1 VRLFRQTL
9 IVIAL
14 GISALT
20 AFSQGQIPV
29 FTWRSHTSY
38 SQVIDIAPAGDRIYA
53 ASPNGLFYV
62 DLKENSVNRLTKYNG
77 LSDVGIG
84 AIGFDANEQA
94 LVIGYTNG
102 NIDII
107 RDKSIVNIKTVLE
120 AQTTVDKTF
129 NSINFNNGLAYLMG
143 DLGIIVVDLGLDE
156 IVESYQNIGNNGQ
169 NVRVSDI
176 TFSADSIFAASA
188 DGILSAALNSQTNRQ
203 DFNNWRRAFQGINFE
218 HVEIFENQLY
228 ASSGSDLFSNQDN
241 NWQYLTSTIQNI
253 QDLEV
258 NESLFVLT
266 SNEIQSFQNNQL
278 ATVHTFQSSG
288 IIKNR
293 LKVLQNNFWVG
304 DSFSGLLRVAS
315 GNETSFLPS
324 GPAADPTWSVSK
336 LENDLVKLAGG
347 FNQNIVS
354 EQHSSFISTFN
365 FIEGWNSQLIVNSD
379 GDSIGDLIGIQNI
392 ERNGTE
398 TFLASHAQG
407 LYKINGQQVLPIAEV
422 SSNISLT
429 SNSGSFR
436 LTALAKDNDALWITN
451 YGDALSLHQWN
462 FANDTWQAYN
472 LSNSRGRFPIGL
484 FVAPNGNKWMPID
497 DNQGGGILVFDEVTQ
512 TERYLNTNGGQGG
525 LTGSYVTSFATD
537 DNLFLWV
544 GTDEGICFFP
554 NPDAVLNGQALTAN
568 VPIFENR
575 LLLRDEFITSIAID
589 PANRKWFGTK
599 NNGLWLFSQTGD
611 ELVQRFTTENSPL
624 PSNAITS
631 IFVEEVTGEVFIGTD
646 KGLVSFRSDAT
657 KGTFMHQNV
666 EIYPNPVTSNFS
678 GEIVINGLVNNA
690 IVKITDVSGKLVKQ
704 TRANGATATWNA
716 RDVNGSRVQTGI
728 YLVFSSNADGT
739 ETFVGKIAII

>member
-1 VRLFRQTL
+1 LGFL
-9 IVIAL
+9 AL
-14 GISALT
+14 DG
-20 AFSQGQIPV
+20 FSQGQIPV
-29 FTWRSHTSY
+29 FTWRSHTGY
-38 SQVIDIAPAGDRIYA
+38 NQVIDIAPTGNRIYA

-62 DLKENSVNRLTKYNG
+62 DLEENSTNRLTKSNG
-77 LSDVGIG
+77 LSDVSIG
-84 AIGFDANEQA
+84 AIGFDTNEQA

-102 NIDII
+102 NIDVI
-107 RDKSIVNIKTVLE
+107 RDNSIVNIKTVLE
-120 AQTTVDKTF
+120 APTTVNKTF
-129 NSINFNNGLAYLMG
+129 NSINFNNGLAYLTG
-143 DLGIIVVDLGLDE
+143 DLGIIVIDLGLDE
-156 IVESYQNIGNNGQ
+156 IVESYQNIGENGQ
-169 NVRVSDI
+169 NVRVSEVA
-176 TFSADSIFAASA
+176 FSADSIFAASA

-203 DFNNWRRAFQGINFE
+203 DFNNWKRAFQGIDFE
-218 HVEIFENQLY
+218 HIEILDNQLF

-241 NWQYLTSTIQNI
+241 NWQYLTSTTQDI
-253 QDLEV
+253 QDLEM
-258 NESLFVLT
+258 NGSLFVLT
-266 SNEIQSFQNNQL
+266 SNKIQSFQNNQL
-278 ATVHTFQSSG
+278 ATVHSFQQSG

-293 LKVLQNNFWVG
+293 LKVHQNTFWVG

-315 GNETSFLPS
+315 GSETSFLPS

-347 FNQNIVS
+347 FNQNIGA
-354 EQHSSFISTFN
+354 EQRSPFISTFN
-365 FIEGWNSQLIVNSD
+365 FVDGWSSQLIVDSD

-392 ERNGTE
+392 ERNGQE
-398 TFLASHAQG
+398 TFLASHTKG
-407 LYKINGQQVLPIAEV
+407 LFKVDEQQVLPIAEV
-422 SSNISLT
+422 SPNTSLT
-429 SNSGSFR
+429 SNSGNFR

-462 FANDTWQAYN
+462 FANDTWQGYALTN
-472 LSNSRGRFPIGL
+472 LRGRFPIGL
-484 FVAPNGNKWMPID
+484 FVAPNGNKWMSID

-537 DNLFLWV
+537 DNLFLWL

-554 NPDAVLNGQALTAN
+554 NPNAVLNGQALTAS

-599 NNGLWLFSQTGD
+599 NNGLWLFSETGE
-611 ELVQRFTTENSPL
+611 ELLQRFTAENSPL

-631 IFVEEVTGEVFIGTD
+631 ILVEEVTGEVFIGTD
-646 KGLVSFRSDAT
+646 KGLVSFKSDAT
-657 KGTFMHQNV
+657 KGTFVHQNV
-666 EIYPNPVTSNFS
+666 EIYPNPVTSSFL

-704 TRANGATATWNA
+704 TRANGSTATWNA
-716 RDVNGSRVQTGI
+716 RDVSGSRVQTGI

-739 ETFVGKIAII
+739 ESYVGKIAII

>member
-1 VRLFRQTL
+1 VRLYRQTL
-9 IVIAL
+9 LVFTL
-14 GISALT
+14 GIFALDG
-20 AFSQGQIPV
+20 FSQGQIPV

-38 SQVIDIAPAGDRIYA
+38 NQVIDIALGGNRIYA

-62 DLKENSVNRLTKYNG
+62 DLEENSTNRLTKSNG
-77 LSDVGIG
+77 LSDVSIG
-84 AIGFDANEQA
+84 AIGFDTNEQA

-102 NIDII
+102 NIDVI
-107 RDKSIVNIKTVLE
+107 RDNSIVNIKTVLE
-120 AQTTVDKTF
+120 SPTTIKKRF
-129 NSINFNNGLAYLMG
+129 NSINFNSGLAYLTG
-143 DLGIIVVDLGLDE
+143 DLGIIVIDLSLDE
-156 IVESYQNIGNNGQ
+156 IVESYQNIGENGQ
-169 NVRVSDI
+169 NVRVSDV

-188 DGILSAALNSQTNRQ
+188 DGVLSAALNAQTNRQ
-203 DFNNWRRAFQGINFE
+203 DFNNWKRAFQGIDFE
-218 HVEIFENQLY
+218 HIEILDHQLY

-241 NWQYLTSTIQNI
+241 NWQYLTSATQNI

-258 NESLFVLT
+258 NGSLYVLT
-266 SNEIQSFQNNQL
+266 SNQIQSFQNNQL
-278 ATVHTFQSSG
+278 ATVHTFQQSG

-293 LKVLQNNFWVG
+293 LKVNQNTFWVG

-324 GPAADPTWSVSK
+324 GPAVDPTWSVSK
-336 LENDLVKLAGG
+336 LENDLIKLAGG
-347 FNQNIVS
+347 FNQNIAA
-354 EQHSSFISTFN
+354 EQRSPFISTFN
-365 FIEGWNSQLIVNSD
+365 FIDGWNSQLIVDSD
-379 GDSIGDLIGIQNI
+379 RDSIRDLFGIQNI
-392 ERNGTE
+392 ERNGKE
-398 TFLASHAQG
+398 TFVASHTQG
-407 LYKINGQQVLPIAEV
+407 LLKVEEEQVIPIAEV
-422 SSNISLT
+422 SSNTSLT
-429 SNSGSFR
+429 SNSGNYR
-436 LTALAKDNDALWITN
+436 LTALAKDEDALWITN
-451 YGDALSLHQWN
+451 YGDVLSLHQWN
-462 FANDTWQAYN
+462 FANDTWQGYS
-472 LSNSRGRFPIGL
+472 LSNTRGRFPIGL
-484 FVAPNGNKWMPID
+484 FVAPNGNKWLPID
-497 DNQGGGILVFDEVTQ
+497 DNQGGGILVFDEGTQ

-554 NPDAVLNGQALTAN
+554 NPDAVLNGQALTAS

-599 NNGLWLFSQTGD
+599 NNGLWLFSETGE
-611 ELVQRFTTENSPL
+611 ELVQRFTAENSPL

-646 KGLVSFRSDAT
+646 KGLVSFKSDAT
-657 KGTFMHQNV
+657 KGTFVHQNV
-666 EIYPNPVTSNFS
+666 EIYPNPVSSSFS

-716 RDVNGSRVQTGI
+716 RDVSGSRVQAGI

>member
-1 VRLFRQTL
+1 VRPYRQTFL
-9 IVIAL
+9 VFVLSWAAL
-14 GISALT
+14 VGFA
-20 AFSQGQIPV
+20 QGQAPL

-38 SQVIDIAPAGDRIYA
+38 HQVIDIALAGNRIYA
-53 ASPNGLFYV
+53 ASPNGLFFV
-62 DLKENSVNRLTKYNG
+62 DLEENSVSRLTKSNG
-77 LSDVGIG
+77 LSAVNIG
-84 AIGFDANEQA
+84 AIGFNADQDA
-94 LVIGYTNG
+94 LLIGYSNG
-102 NIDII
+102 NIDILRGNGIKNI
-107 RDKSIVNIKTVLE
+107 RTVLE
-120 AQTTVDKTF
+120 APIAVNKMFGSISF
-129 NSINFNNGLAYLMG
+129 NDGLAYLTG
-143 DLGIIVVDLGLDE
+143 DLGIIVIDLSRDE
-156 IVESYQNIGNNGQ
+156 IVESYLNIGENGQ
-169 NVRVSDI
+169 NVRISEV

-188 DGILSAALNSQTNRQ
+188 QGILSAALNAQTNRQ
-203 DFNNWRRAFQGINFE
+203 DFNNWKRAFLGIDFE
-218 HVEIFENQLY
+218 HIEITENGLF
-228 ASSGSDLFSNQDN
+228 ASSGADLFSNRDN
-241 NWQYLTSTIQNI
+241 TWQYLTSTSQNI

-258 NESLFVLT
+258 AGGLFVLT
-266 SNEIQSFQNNQL
+266 SNQIQSLQNNQL
-278 ATVHTFQSSG
+278 ATVHTFEQSG
-288 IIKNR
+288 IAKNR
-293 LKVLQNNFWVG
+293 FRLDQNSFWVG
-304 DSFSGLLRVAS
+304 DSFSGLLRVTS

-324 GPAADPTWSVSK
+324 GPAADPTWSLSK

-347 FNQNIVS
+347 FNQNIAA
-354 EQHSSFISTFN
+354 EQRSPFISTFN
-365 FIEGWNSQLIVNSD
+365 FIDGWSSRLMVNSN
-379 GDSIGDLIGIQNI
+379 GDSIGDLIGIQKI
-392 ERNGTE
+392 DGNGNE
-398 TFLASHAQG
+398 TFMASHTQG
-407 LYKINGQQVLPIAEV
+407 LFKVDELQVLTIAEV
-422 SSNISLT
+422 SPNTSLT
-429 SNSGSFR
+429 SNFR
-436 LTALAKDNDALWITN
+436 LTAFAKDNDALWVTN
-451 YGDALSLHQWN
+451 YGSALSLHQWN
-462 FANDTWQAYN
+462 FANDTWQGYT

-525 LTGSYVTSFATD
+525 LTGSYVTSLATD

-554 NPDAVLNGQALTAN
+554 NPDAVLNGQALTAS

-599 NNGLWLFSQTGD
+599 NNGLWLFSETGE
-611 ELVQRFTTENSPL
+611 ELVQRFTAENSPL
-624 PSNAITS
+624 PSNSITS

-657 KGTFMHQNV
+657 KGTLTHQNV
-666 EIYPNPVTSNFS
+666 EIYPNPVNSSFS

-716 RDVNGSRVQTGI
+716 RDVSGSRVQAGI